1 MNSSGELAKYN
12 RIEVIRIIWDTFGEL
27 ARLPRSSVPNEGYTL
42 LRNIFER
49 ALMKCKEENIIDQNY
64 RIGQNN
70 LPFKHMLLKVY
81 YSAITKGL
89 ILPSRLDQALTWGA
103 DTGLFHFTIEGIN
116 YFSNGFISL
125 DDPGYLGASLKEL
138 QQLFQCIGDGQI
150 ELLIEAQRCVKSG
163 CYRAGMIVIGVA
175 NEGICLDLL
184 EAITKRC
191 TPPTSGTHLS
201 GDWNKVS
208 NSALPFFSRWKS
220 GIKIL
225 ENIKKTLPKPIK
237 EESWDKWWELIPGS
251 LNTFGEAVR
260 ISRNTAAH
268 DASKSFS
275 QAEVALLLSAMPIQI
290 EMVANITEFLTDPQL
305 MLGQLKFDFAP
316 FLN

>member
-1 MNSSGELAKYN
+1 MNSSVDLEKYN
-12 RIEVIRIIWDTFGEL
+12 RIEVIRIIWDSFGEL
-27 ARLPRSSVPNEGYTL
+27 ARMPRSIVPDVGYTL
-42 LRNIFER
+42 LTDIHKR
-49 ALMKCKEENIIDQNY
+49 AFMKCEEGNLIDHNN
-64 RIGQNN
+64 RLGPNN
-70 LPFKHMLLKVY
+70 LAFKHMLLKVY

-89 ILPSRLDQALTWGA
+89 ILPSQLDQALTWNIDRGI
-103 DTGLFHFTIEGIN
+103 FHFTTEGIK

-138 QQLFQCIGDGQI
+138 QQRFPRIGNGQI

-163 CYRAGMIVIGVA
+163 CFRAGMIVIGVA
-175 NEGICLDLL
+175 NEDICLDLL
-184 EAITKRC
+184 EAITKGC
-191 TPPTSGTHLS
+191 LPPGSGTHLS

-225 ENIKKTLPKPIK
+225 ENIKKKLPKPKK

-251 LNTFGEAVR
+251 LNTLGEAVR

-290 EMVANITEFLTDPQL
+290 EMVANITEFLTDPP
-305 MLGQLKFDFAP
+305 AHVRP
-316 FLN
+316 IEI